1 MSVADAPA
9 VPPEAAPSESIAKT
23 LPQMLRLP
31 SILPLTGAVLMLG
44 LALSFAA
51 PFMSLFAVR
60 ELGMTPL
67 QLGLY
72 LTVNALS
79 AVVVSTQ
86 LGRWTDRRARSG
98 VPGAGRRPVVLLTL
112 GAGVLAYLV
121 LSRVHSVLGAMAAGA
136 LLLSFSSAAFPQLFS
151 YARSVFAAAPGE
163 LPERATTLL
172 RSVFSFAWVV
182 GPGVGAAV
190 LGRWSYGGVFVVAAG
205 CFACAALA
213 LLSVRGGQREEE
225 GAVSGSAPAAD
236 APSKGGAVPAPVSL
250 RLVVIAFV
258 LYGMAMTMGMSM
270 FPLFITEVL
279 RGSEAQVGFLVGL
292 CALLEIPVMLW
303 FVLARQLPRVE
314 WLIKAGLALFVLH
327 FALIYLAQGQGLLI
341 ATQAVRA
348 VVLAILAGLGMTY
361 FQQLMPGRFGVATTL
376 YSNTTVIGGMLAG
389 IAAGS
394 WAQFFGYRAVFLLC
408 ALLSLLSWGL
418 MAWATRRS
426 LRNRLAL
433 AGAGLEDGA
442 GRG

>member
-1 MSVADAPA
+1 MSVADP
-9 VPPEAAPSESIAKT
+9 AAPPESIAAT
-23 LPQMLRLP
+23 LPHLLRLP
-31 SILPLTGAVLMLG
+31 QLLPLTGAVLMLG

-79 AVVVSTQ
+79 AVIVSTR
-86 LGRWTDRRARSG
+86 LGRWTDRRAHSG
-98 VPGAGRRPVVLLTL
+98 APGSGRRWVVLLTL

-121 LSRVHSVLGAMAAGA
+121 LSRVESVLGAMAAGA

-151 YARSVFAAAPGE
+151 YARSMFAAAPGE

-172 RSVFSFAWVV
+172 RSVFSFAWVI

-190 LGRWSYGGVFVVAAG
+190 LGRWSYPGVFVVAAA
-205 CFACAALA
+205 CFALAALT
-213 LLSVRGGQREEE
+213 LLRVRGEQAPE
-225 GAVSGSAPAAD
+225 GGPDPAPAQ
-236 APSKGGAVPAPVSL
+236 APAEDRAGAAPVSL
-250 RLVVIAFV
+250 RLVVTAFV

-279 RGSEAQVGFLVGL
+279 RGSEGQVGFLVGL

-303 FVLARQLPRVE
+303 FVLSRRLPRVE
-314 WLIKAGLALFVLH
+314 WLIKSGLALFVLH

-341 ATQAVRA
+341 VTQAVRA

-361 FQQLMPGRFGVATTL
+361 FQHLLPGRFGVATTL

-394 WAQFFGYRAVFLLC
+394 WAQLFGYRSVFLLC

-426 LRNRLAL
+426 LRRPIAPLAEL
-433 AGAGLEDGA
+433 GDGA